1 MQNSSYRPEQLSIP
15 IEGMTC
21 AACVVHV
28 ENALR
33 DIEGIESASVNLSS
47 QKALINFEYPVS
59 PSTLQKALIDSGYQ
73 LGMETTTMVV
83 AGMTCGACVTHV
95 EAALLNVPGV
105 TSASV
110 NLATETASV
119 RFIPGLVDIAHLTE
133 SVAESGYQLIP
144 TTNSSD
150 SEEQRLSK
158 RKELKE
164 IRTRLIYALIG
175 ALLLFSLSF
184 DLFPWAGYLKDIFGY
199 QYIVWAIATPIQF
212 WTGWSFYSSGIRA
225 LRSGVPN
232 MYTLIALGTS
242 VAYIYS
248 SLIVII
254 GAIDSNL
261 LVITGKHQTLYFH
274 TSAIIIALVLLGR
287 YMEARSLSQTSE
299 AIRGLI
305 HLQPRLANL
314 ERDST
319 EVSVLIGEVQTEDIV
334 IIRPGETI
342 PVDGVVLEGFS
353 AVNEAMITG
362 ESIPVDKTVGQEVY
376 AGTTNHNGSFKFR
389 ASRVGSNTVLSSII
403 RLVEQAQGSK
413 APIQR
418 LADKVS
424 AYFVPTIGVLGL
436 ISFGLWLVLGPPP
449 AITIATTVLVS
460 VLIIACPCA
469 LGLATPTAIIVGIG
483 NGARKGILIHSA
495 EALET
500 LHKTDI
506 VLMDKTGTLTYGKP
520 SLTDILLSPDIPY
533 QRNDI
538 LTIAATAERLS
549 EHPIG
554 KAIVEFA
561 ITEGIQPSAPTNFK
575 ALPGTG
581 IMSEINGTIVHIG
594 NEELMRSLDISV
606 DELALSAQTLSLE
619 GKTSMYISIDQDCM
633 GVLGVSDTVRATSKS
648 AVTNMKN
655 SGLTVIMLTGDN
667 LTTAGAV
674 ANQAGIDLIHASMLP
689 AGKVKIIQDLQSQG
703 NIVTMIG
710 DGINDAAALTQAD
723 VGISM
728 GSGSDIAIS
737 SSDITLARND
747 LTSASEAFQLSHSTI
762 RTIKQ
767 NLFWAFFYNVTLIP
781 IAAGAM
787 YPIFQT
793 YGSVPIYLA
802 FMFGEFGFLNPA
814 VAACAMAFSSVTVI
828 GNSLRLKKTSAS

>member
-1 MQNSSYRPEQLSIP
+1 MQNSSYGPEQLSIP

-33 DIEGIESASVNLSS
+33 AIDGVESASVNLSS
-47 QKALINFEYPVS
+47 QKALINFESPVS
-59 PSTLQKALIDSGYQ
+59 PDMLQKALIDSGYR
-73 LGMETTTMVV
+73 LGIETTTMVV
-83 AGMTCGACVTHV
+83 VGMTCGACVTHV

-119 RFIPGLVDIAHLTE
+119 RFIPGLLDIAHLTA
-133 SVAESGYQLIP
+133 SVTESGYRLIP
-144 TTNSSD
+144 TINNSD

-158 RKELKE
+158 SKQLKE
-164 IRTRLIYALIG
+164 IRTRLIYALTG

-199 QYIVWAIATPIQF
+199 QYMVWAIATPIQF

-248 SLIVII
+248 SLIVVI
-254 GAIDSNL
+254 GTIDSNL
-261 LVITGKHQTLYFH
+261 LEITGKNQTLYFH

-305 HLQPRLANL
+305 HLQPRIANL
-314 ERDST
+314 ERDSA
-319 EVSVLIGEVQTEDIV
+319 EVSVLIGEVQTEDTV

-342 PVDGVVLEGFS
+342 PVDGIVLEGFS

-376 AGTTNHNGSFKFR
+376 AGTTNHNGFFKFR
-389 ASRVGSNTVLSSII
+389 VSRIGSNTVLSSII

-483 NGARKGILIHSA
+483 NGARKGILVHSA

-520 SLTDILLSPDIPY
+520 SLTDIVLMPGIAY
-533 QRNDI
+533 QRDDI
-538 LTIAATAERLS
+538 LAISATAERLS

-554 KAIVEFA
+554 KAVVELA
-561 ITEGIQPSAPTNFK
+561 ITEGIELSNPTNFK

-581 IMSEINGTIVHIG
+581 IISEINGNIVHIG
-594 NEELMRSLDISV
+594 NEDLMRSLDINI
-606 DELALSAQTLSLE
+606 DELASSALTLALE
-619 GKTSMYISIDQDCM
+619 GKTAMYMSIDQACV
-633 GVLGVSDTVRATSKS
+633 GVLGVSDTVRTTSKS
-648 AVTNMKN
+648 AVVNMKN
-655 SGLTVIMLTGDN
+655 SGLSVVMLTGDN
-667 LTTAGAV
+667 LTTAEAI
-674 ANQAGIDLIHASMLP
+674 ANQVDIELIHASMSP
-689 AGKVKIIQDLQSQG
+689 DGKVKIIQDLQSQG

-747 LTSASEAFQLSHSTI
+747 LTSATEALQLSHSTI

-787 YPIFQT
+787 YPIFQA

-802 FMFGEFGFLNPA
+802 FLFGEFGFLNPA
-814 VAACAMAFSSVTVI
+814 MAACAMAFSSVTVV
-828 GNSLRLKKTSAS
+828 GNSLRLKKASAK